1 MPAPGAAIPVGI
13 LLTSFDAG
21 GTERQMTELI
31 RRIDR
36 DVFRLHVACFRKE
49 GPWLAVVEA
58 SGVPIDDFPL
68 GSLAS
73 PRALLQVRRFARWC
87 RRNRLQVLQTCDI
100 YGNIFGLTVAALARV
115 PVRIG
120 SRRGIVSPTGRRSL
134 LVLQR
139 HGYRA
144 AHRIVANSDAAA
156 DCLVSE
162 RVEREKVR
170 VIPNGIDLAPFDVPR
185 TTALG
190 PIVTTVANLRPG
202 KGHDVLLRAAARVL
216 RQRPD
221 VTFQFVG
228 DGSLRSQLEQEA
240 EDLAISAAVR
250 FLGHRTDVPALL
262 RGSTAF
268 AFPSFM
274 EAFPNGVMEAMA
286 AEIPVVA
293 SGVGGI
299 PELVEHGRNGLLVP
313 PGDEAALADALLS
326 VLGDRGRADALAAGG
341 RRTIEQRY
349 SFDRMVGD
357 FQTLY
362 RETLALQLSNRFP
375 IPSRAQG

>member
-1 MPAPGAAIPVGI
+1 MSAASPAIPVGI

-36 DVFRLHVACFRKE
+36 DAFRLHVACFRKE
-49 GPWLAVVEA
+49 GPWLSAVEA
-58 SGVPIDDFPL
+58 ADVPVEAFPL
-68 GSLAS
+68 ASLTSLSTLVQA
-73 PRALLQVRRFARWC
+73 RRFARWC
-87 RRNRLQVLQTCDI
+87 RRNRLQILQTCDI
-100 YGNIFGLTVAALARV
+100 YGNIFGLAAAALARV

-120 SRRGIVSPTGRRSL
+120 SRRGIVSPTGRQSL
-134 LVLQR
+134 LTLQR

-144 AHRIVANSDAAA
+144 AHRVVANSGAAA
-156 DCLVSE
+156 DRLVGE
-162 RVEREKVR
+162 GVEREKVV
-170 VIPNGIDLAPFDVPR
+170 VIPNGIDLEPFDVPR

-228 DGSLRSQLEQEA
+228 EGSLRSELEREA

-250 FLGHRTDVPALL
+250 FLGHRTNVPAIL

-293 SGVGGI
+293 SAVGGI

-313 PGDEAALADALLS
+313 PGDEVALADALMS
-326 VLGDRGRADALAAGG
+326 VLGDRSRADALAAAG

-357 FQTLY
+357 FETLY
-362 RETLALQLSNRFP
+362 RETLALRLSNGFP
-375 IPSRAQG
+375 IPSQA

>member
-1 MPAPGAAIPVGI
+1 MPGSTAAIPVGI

-36 DVFRLHVACFRKE
+36 EAFRVHVACFRRE
-49 GPWLAVVEA
+49 GPWLAGVERA
-58 SGVPIDDFPL
+58 GVAIDTFPL
-68 GSLAS
+68 GSLTS
-73 PRALLQVRRFARWC
+73 PGVLVQARRFAGWC
-87 RRNRLQVLQTCDI
+87 RRNGLQILQTCDI
-100 YGNIFGLTVAALARV
+100 YGNIFGLAAAALARV

-134 LVLQR
+134 LTLQR

-144 AHRIVANSDAAA
+144 AHRIVANSEAAA
-156 DCLVSE
+156 DCLASE
-162 RVEREKVR
+162 GVAREKVV
-170 VIPNGIDLAPFDVPR
+170 VISNGIDLEPFDAPR

-190 PIVTTVANLRPG
+190 PIVTTVANLRAG

-228 DGSLRSQLEQEA
+228 EGQLRSELEQQA
-240 EDLAISAAVR
+240 EELAISAAVR
-250 FLGHRTDVPALL
+250 FLGHRGNVPAIL

-286 AEIPVVA
+286 AEIPVIA
-293 SGVGGI
+293 SDVGGI

-313 PGDEAALADALLS
+313 PGDDAALADALLS
-326 VLGDRGRADALAAGG
+326 VLGDPSRANALAAAG

-349 SFDRMVGD
+349 SFDRMVSD
-357 FQTLY
+357 FETLY
-362 RETLALQLSNRFP
+362 RGTLALQLSNRFP
-375 IPSRAQG
+375 IPSRVQG

>member
-1 MPAPGAAIPVGI
+1 MPVPGPAIPVGI

-31 RRIDR
+31 RGIDR
-36 DVFRLHVACFRKE
+36 DAFPLHVACFRKE
-49 GPWLAVVEA
+49 GPWLGPVLEAGLPVEE
-58 SGVPIDDFPL
+58 FPL
-68 GSLAS
+68 RSLTSAGT
-73 PRALLQVRRFARWC
+73 LVQVRRFARWC

-100 YGNIFGLTVAALARV
+100 YGNIFGLASAALARV

-134 LVLQR
+134 LTLQR

-144 AHRIVANSDAAA
+144 AQRVVANSAAAA

-162 RVEREKVR
+162 GVGPEKVV
-170 VIPNGIDLAPFDVPR
+170 VIPNGIDLNPFNVPR

-190 PIVTTVANLRPG
+190 PIVTTVANLRQG
-202 KGHDVLLRAAARVL
+202 KGHEVLLRAAARVL

-228 DGSLRSQLEQEA
+228 EGPLRAGLEQEA
-240 EDLAISAAVR
+240 EDLAIGAAVR
-250 FLGHRTDVPALL
+250 FLGHRGDVPAIL

-268 AFPSFM
+268 AFPSLM

-286 AEIPVVA
+286 AEIPVIA
-293 SGVGGI
+293 SDVGGI

-313 PGDEAALADALLS
+313 PGDDAALADALLS
-326 VLGDRGRADALAAGG
+326 VLGDRGRADELAAAG

-349 SFDRMVGD
+349 SFDRMVRD
-357 FQTLY
+357 FETLY
-362 RETLALQLSNRFP
+362 RETLALRLSNGFP
-375 IPSRAQG
+375 IPSRVQG